1 MRIGNLIFAAVTA
14 SSSCLHS
21 SRLCALPSCPGP
33 SASPCSTGG
42 GPPKV
47 RPHSLLRV
55 LLLPHTPCPSAL
67 RPLRPSLHLP
77 PTPPC
82 TQPSGPAVF
91 SFWSVTQGFSSDM
104 GATGLGVIPE
114 QWESVWPWLRPRRN
128 LIHGRILLLSQ
139 VLCGVL
145 VRLSAQAPGDT

>member
-1 MRIGNLIFAAVTA
+1 MRMGNLICAAVTA

-55 LLLPHTPCPSAL
+55 LLLPHPACPSAL

-91 SFWSVTQGFSSDM
+91 SFWSITQGFSSDM

-114 QWESVWPWLRPRRN
+114 QWESVWPSSTEGFFYCHKCSVASWYASALR
-128 LIHGRILLLSQ
+128 LLETLNT
-139 VLCGVL
+139 GVIF
-145 VRLSAQAPGDT
+145 